1 MSRKI
6 NVRNP
11 RTGINDYT
19 FNVTTPEEIPS
30 IATKARQGS
39 EKWQKMSHSARTD
52 VMKSFQAAL
61 NNKQSE
67 ITDALI
73 IDTGRRGISIMEV
86 SGVIQ
91 SIDRWIKIADCHQED
106 NLRAGNKTALP
117 SVTYGSQLCPY
128 NLVGIISPWNFPCT
142 LSMIDAIP
150 ALLAG
155 CAVIIKP
162 SEVTPRFIE
171 PLLEAIQSIP
181 VLSDVLHFIQ
191 GDGETGNA
199 LISHIDAVCFTGSVN
214 TGRKVASVAADNFIP
229 AFLELGGNDPAIV
242 LEDADIE
249 KAATTLLRASIINTG
264 QACQSI
270 ERIYVAKPHYDEFCN
285 LLLEAAKKVHLNR
298 DDISKGH
305 IGPLIYEKQAH
316 IIKAQ
321 LDDALEQGAKILCG
335 GEIYTDAGAWV
346 EPTVIVDVNHH
357 MKLMKE
363 ETFGPIMPVMAFE
376 TDEEAVKLA
385 NDTDY
390 GLSAAVFSKNLD
402 HAYDIAVR
410 IEAGGISIND
420 GSLTGLVG
428 DAEKNSFK
436 LSGMGGSRMGE
447 AGYMRFFRKKS
458 MLLNSGEPYSI
469 NMFDESNST

>member
-11 RTGINDYT
+11 RTGINDYI

-30 IATKARQGS
+30 IAAKARQGS

-61 NNKQSE
+61 NDKQSE

-171 PLLEAIQSIP
+171 PLLEAIQLIP

-270 ERIYVAKPHYDEFCN
+270 ERIYVAKQHYDEFCN
-285 LLLEAAKKVHLNR
+285 LLVEAAKKVNLNR

-436 LSGMGGSRMGE
+436 LSGMGGSRMGD

>member
-270 ERIYVAKPHYDEFCN
+270 ERIYVAKQHYDEFCN
-285 LLLEAAKKVHLNR
+285 LLVEAAKKVNLNR

-447 AGYMRFFRKKS
+447 AGYLRFFRKKS
-458 MLLNSGEPYSI
+458 MLLNIGDPYSI

>member
-1 MSRKI
+1 
-6 NVRNP
+6 
-11 RTGINDYT
+11 
-19 FNVTTPEEIPS
+19 
-30 IATKARQGS
+30 
-39 EKWQKMSHSARTD
+39 
-52 VMKSFQAAL
+52 
-61 NNKQSE
+61 
-67 ITDALI
+67 
-73 IDTGRRGISIMEV
+73 MEV

-106 NLRAGNKTALP
+106 NLRAGHKTALP

-142 LSMIDAIP
+142 LAMIDAIP

-171 PLLEAIQSIP
+171 PLVEAIQSIP
-181 VLSDVLHFIQ
+181 ILCDVLHFIQ

-214 TGRKVASVAADNFIP
+214 TGRKVANFAADNFIP

-249 KAATTLLRASIINTG
+249 KAATTLLRASIINSG

-285 LLLEAAKKVHLNR
+285 LLVEAAKKVHLNR

-305 IGPLIYEKQAH
+305 IGPLIYENQAH

-420 GSLTGLVG
+420 GSLTGLVS

>member
-117 SVTYGSQLCPY
+117 SVTYGFQLCPY

-270 ERIYVAKPHYDEFCN
+270 ERIYVAKQHYDEFCN
-285 LLLEAAKKVHLNR
+285 LLVEAAKKVNLNR

>member
-142 LSMIDAIP
+142 LSMIDSIP

-181 VLSDVLHFIQ
+181 ILCDVLHFIK

-199 LISHIDAVCFTGSVN
+199 LISYIDAVCFTGSVN

-242 LEDADIE
+242 LKDADIE

-270 ERIYVAKPHYDEFCN
+270 ERIYVAKQHYDEFCN
-285 LLLEAAKKVHLNR
+285 LLVEAAKKVNLNR

-321 LDDALEQGAKILCG
+321 LDDALKQGAKILCG

-447 AGYMRFFRKKS
+447 AGYLRFFRKKS
-458 MLLNSGEPYSI
+458 MLLNIGDPYSI

>member
-19 FNVTTPEEIPS
+19 FNVTMPEEISS
-30 IATKARQGS
+30 IVAKARQGS
-39 EKWQKMSHSARTD
+39 EKWQKMLYSARAD

-61 NNKQSE
+61 HDKQSE

-106 NLRAGNKTALP
+106 NLRAGHKTALP

-142 LSMIDAIP
+142 LAMIDAIP

-171 PLLEAIQSIP
+171 PLVEAIQSIP
-181 VLSDVLHFIQ
+181 ILCDVLHFIQ

-214 TGRKVASVAADNFIP
+214 TGRKVANFAADNFIP

-249 KAATTLLRASIINTG
+249 KAATTLLRASIINSG

-285 LLLEAAKKVHLNR
+285 LLVEAAKKVHLNR

-305 IGPLIYEKQAH
+305 IGPLIYENQAH

-402 HAYDIAVR
+402 HAYDIAVK

-447 AGYMRFFRKKS
+447 AGYLRFFRKKS
-458 MLLNSGEPYSI
+458 MLLNIGEPYSI

>member
-6 NVRNP
+6 NVLNP

-19 FNVTTPEEIPS
+19 FNVTTPEEISS
-30 IATKARQGS
+30 IAAKARQGS

-61 NNKQSE
+61 SNKQSE

-91 SIDRWIKIADCHQED
+91 SIDRWINIADCHQED

-142 LSMIDAIP
+142 LAMIDAIP

-171 PLLEAIQSIP
+171 PLVEAIQSIP
-181 VLSDVLHFIQ
+181 ILCDVLHFIQ

-285 LLLEAAKKVHLNR
+285 LLVEAAKKVHLNR

-305 IGPLIYEKQAH
+305 IGPLIYEKQAN

-402 HAYDIAVR
+402 HAYDIAVK

-447 AGYMRFFRKKS
+447 AGYLRFFRKKS
-458 MLLNSGEPYSI
+458 MLLNSGEPFTI

>member
-270 ERIYVAKPHYDEFCN
+270 ERIYVAKQHYDEFCN
-285 LLLEAAKKVHLNR
+285 LLVEAAKKVNLNR

>member
-61 NNKQSE
+61 HDKQSE

-171 PLLEAIQSIP
+171 PLLEAIQLIP

-270 ERIYVAKPHYDEFCN
+270 ERIYVAKQHYDEFCN
-285 LLLEAAKKVHLNR
+285 LLVEAAKKVNLNR

-436 LSGMGGSRMGE
+436 LSGMGGSRMGD

-469 NMFDESNST
+469 NMFDESNGT